1 MESNNMQQQPETAD
15 QEIDLI
21 ELAQKLW
28 QGRRMIV
35 RWCIAGALAGL
46 VIGFSIP
53 KEYTVTVKLA
63 PEIQGGKTSLGG
75 LGSLASMAGIN
86 MGNMNS
92 ADAVSPD
99 LYPDIVQSVPFMTE
113 LFGVEVADAKDRKT
127 MPLYDYVSEELRGP
141 WWGAVLAA
149 PFKALGWFA
158 GLFRAEEPED
168 EGPTDPFRL
177 TKEENEVVR
186 SLQERISTSVDKKT
200 QVVSL
205 SVTMQD
211 PLIAATLTDTVML
224 NLQNHITQYRTDKA
238 RHDLEFTQRL
248 FDEAQGKYYAA
259 QQRYAQYVDQNQA
272 LSRRSFRTEEE
283 RLQNEMSLAY
293 SLYNQT
299 AQQLQLARAK
309 VQESTPVYAVVQP
322 ATVPLNPSNPSKM
335 MILVGCVF
343 LAGAAA
349 AAWLLFG
356 REFIGRSGNRKKPTI
371 RYSAAMKG
379 IVLAGGSGT
388 RLYPITKGVSKQL
401 LPVYDK
407 PMVYYPLSVLML
419 AGIRDIL
426 LISTPQD
433 LPGFQRLLGDGSD
446 YGIRL
451 EYAEQPSPDGLAQAF
466 ILGEE
471 FIGDDCCAMILGDNI
486 FYGNGFSKLLK
497 SAVANAENKGRC
509 TVFGYYV
516 QDPERF
522 GIVEFDKD
530 GKVLSVEEK
539 PQHPKSNYAITGL
552 YFYNKEVV
560 QMAKQVKPS
569 ARGELEITSLNDMYL
584 KQDELDVQL
593 LGRGFAWLDTGTMES
608 LVEAADFV
616 HMIEKRQGIK
626 ISAPEEIAFKY
637 GWIDRDTLLES
648 AERYGKSP
656 YGQHLKNV
664 ADGKLRY

>member
-75 LGSLASMAGIN
+75 QGSLASIAGIN

-127 MPLYDYVSEELRGP
+127 MPLYDYVSEELRSP

-322 ATVPLNPSNPSKM
+322 ATVPLKPSKPSKVLV
-335 MILVGCVF
+335 LVGCVF

-349 AAWLLFG
+349 AVWLLFG
-356 REFIGRSGNRKKPTI
+356 KEFIGAFG
-371 RYSAAMKG
+371 
-379 IVLAGGSGT
+379 
-388 RLYPITKGVSKQL
+388 KQE
-401 LPVYDK
+401 K
-407 PMVYYPLSVLML
+407 N
-419 AGIRDIL
+419 
-426 LISTPQD
+426 
-433 LPGFQRLLGDGSD
+433 
-446 YGIRL
+446 
-451 EYAEQPSPDGLAQAF
+451 
-466 ILGEE
+466 
-471 FIGDDCCAMILGDNI
+471 DDSI
-486 FYGNGFSKLLK
+486 
-497 SAVANAENKGRC
+497 
-509 TVFGYYV
+509 
-516 QDPERF
+516 
-522 GIVEFDKD
+522 
-530 GKVLSVEEK
+530 
-539 PQHPKSNYAITGL
+539 
-552 YFYNKEVV
+552 
-560 QMAKQVKPS
+560 
-569 ARGELEITSLNDMYL
+569 
-584 KQDELDVQL
+584 
-593 LGRGFAWLDTGTMES
+593 
-608 LVEAADFV
+608 
-616 HMIEKRQGIK
+616 
-626 ISAPEEIAFKY
+626 
-637 GWIDRDTLLES
+637 
-648 AERYGKSP
+648 
-656 YGQHLKNV
+656 
-664 ADGKLRY
+664 

>member
-1 MESNNMQQQPETAD
+1 MQKYNESTEETNRSLAGDPRD
-15 QEIDLI
+15 QEIDLV
-21 ELAQKLW
+21 ELAARLW
-28 QGRRMIV
+28 RERRRIIK
-35 RWCIAGALAGL
+35 WCLWGALTGL
-46 VIGFSIP
+46 IIAFSIP

-63 PEIQGGKTSLGG
+63 PEVQGNKNSSLGI
-75 LGSLASMAGIN
+75 LSQMAGIN
-86 MGNMNS
+86 IGSLNS
-92 ADAVSPD
+92 ADAMSPE

-322 ATVPLNPSNPSKM
+322 ATVPLKPSKPSKM
-335 MILVGCVF
+335 LILIGCVF
-343 LAGAAA
+343 FAGAAA
-349 AAWLLFG
+349 AAWTLFG
-356 REFIGRSGNRKKPTI
+356 REFIGAFG
-371 RYSAAMKG
+371 
-379 IVLAGGSGT
+379 
-388 RLYPITKGVSKQL
+388 KQE
-401 LPVYDK
+401 K
-407 PMVYYPLSVLML
+407 
-419 AGIRDIL
+419 
-426 LISTPQD
+426 T
-433 LPGFQRLLGDGSD
+433 
-446 YGIRL
+446 
-451 EYAEQPSPDGLAQAF
+451 
-466 ILGEE
+466 
-471 FIGDDCCAMILGDNI
+471 DDSI
-486 FYGNGFSKLLK
+486 
-497 SAVANAENKGRC
+497 
-509 TVFGYYV
+509 
-516 QDPERF
+516 
-522 GIVEFDKD
+522 
-530 GKVLSVEEK
+530 
-539 PQHPKSNYAITGL
+539 
-552 YFYNKEVV
+552 
-560 QMAKQVKPS
+560 
-569 ARGELEITSLNDMYL
+569 
-584 KQDELDVQL
+584 
-593 LGRGFAWLDTGTMES
+593 
-608 LVEAADFV
+608 
-616 HMIEKRQGIK
+616 
-626 ISAPEEIAFKY
+626 
-637 GWIDRDTLLES
+637 
-648 AERYGKSP
+648 
-656 YGQHLKNV
+656 
-664 ADGKLRY
+664 

>member
-75 LGSLASMAGIN
+75 LGSLASIAGIN

-127 MPLYDYVSEELRGP
+127 MPLYDYVYEELRGP

-248 FDEAQGKYYAA
+248 FDEAQGKYYEA

-293 SLYNQT
+293 SL
-299 AQQLQLARAK
+299 
-309 VQESTPVYAVVQP
+309 QP
-322 ATVPLNPSNPSKM
+322 D
-335 MILVGCVF
+335 
-343 LAGAAA
+343 GAAVAVGPGEGPGIDSGLRRGA
-349 AAWLLFG
+349 ARDGAFETFEAFEDDDSRGVRVSG
-356 REFIGRSGNRKKPTI
+356 RGRRRGV
-371 RYSAAMKG
+371 AAF
-379 IVLAGGSGT
+379 
-388 RLYPITKGVSKQL
+388 RKGVRRGVRETGKN
-401 LPVYDK
+401 
-407 PMVYYPLSVLML
+407 
-419 AGIRDIL
+419 RRFDIV
-426 LISTPQD
+426 
-433 LPGFQRLLGDGSD
+433 R
-446 YGIRL
+446 R
-451 EYAEQPSPDGLAQAF
+451 
-466 ILGEE
+466 
-471 FIGDDCCAMILGDNI
+471 
-486 FYGNGFSKLLK
+486 
-497 SAVANAENKGRC
+497 
-509 TVFGYYV
+509 
-516 QDPERF
+516 
-522 GIVEFDKD
+522 
-530 GKVLSVEEK
+530 
-539 PQHPKSNYAITGL
+539 
-552 YFYNKEVV
+552 
-560 QMAKQVKPS
+560 
-569 ARGELEITSLNDMYL
+569 
-584 KQDELDVQL
+584 
-593 LGRGFAWLDTGTMES
+593 
-608 LVEAADFV
+608 
-616 HMIEKRQGIK
+616 
-626 ISAPEEIAFKY
+626 
-637 GWIDRDTLLES
+637 
-648 AERYGKSP
+648 
-656 YGQHLKNV
+656 
-664 ADGKLRY
+664 

>member
-1 MESNNMQQQPETAD
+1 MQKYNESTEETNRSLAGDPRD
-15 QEIDLI
+15 QEIDLV
-21 ELAQKLW
+21 ELAARLW
-28 QGRRMIV
+28 RERRRIIK
-35 RWCIAGALAGL
+35 WCLWGALTGL
-46 VIGFSIP
+46 IIAFSIP

-63 PEIQGGKTSLGG
+63 PEVQGNKNSSLGI
-75 LGSLASMAGIN
+75 LSQMAGIN
-86 MGNMNS
+86 IGSLNS
-92 ADAVSPD
+92 ADAMSPE

-186 SLQERISTSVDKKT
+186 SLQERISTSVDEKT

-322 ATVPLNPSNPSKM
+322 ATVPLKPSKPSKM
-335 MILVGCVF
+335 LILIGCVF
-343 LAGAAA
+343 FAGAAA
-349 AAWLLFG
+349 AAWTLFG
-356 REFIGRSGNRKKPTI
+356 REFIGAFG
-371 RYSAAMKG
+371 
-379 IVLAGGSGT
+379 
-388 RLYPITKGVSKQL
+388 KQE
-401 LPVYDK
+401 K
-407 PMVYYPLSVLML
+407 
-419 AGIRDIL
+419 
-426 LISTPQD
+426 T
-433 LPGFQRLLGDGSD
+433 
-446 YGIRL
+446 
-451 EYAEQPSPDGLAQAF
+451 
-466 ILGEE
+466 
-471 FIGDDCCAMILGDNI
+471 DDSI
-486 FYGNGFSKLLK
+486 
-497 SAVANAENKGRC
+497 
-509 TVFGYYV
+509 
-516 QDPERF
+516 
-522 GIVEFDKD
+522 
-530 GKVLSVEEK
+530 
-539 PQHPKSNYAITGL
+539 
-552 YFYNKEVV
+552 
-560 QMAKQVKPS
+560 
-569 ARGELEITSLNDMYL
+569 
-584 KQDELDVQL
+584 
-593 LGRGFAWLDTGTMES
+593 
-608 LVEAADFV
+608 
-616 HMIEKRQGIK
+616 
-626 ISAPEEIAFKY
+626 
-637 GWIDRDTLLES
+637 
-648 AERYGKSP
+648 
-656 YGQHLKNV
+656 
-664 ADGKLRY
+664 